1 MTQKELKKEEAE
13 LAEAVRVLRATLRS
27 IAQRKARRFE
37 QEFMLCVRDMID
49 EEIGDMAEVNEY
61 SADYIGSSVKTEILK
76 D

>member
-1 MTQKELKKEEAE
+1 MTQKERKQEKKELED
-13 LAEAVRVLRATLRS
+13 AVKVLRATLRS

-37 QEFMLCVRDMID
+37 QEFMLRVRDMID
-49 EEIGDMAEVNEY
+49 EEISDMPEVNEY

>member
-1 MTQKELKKEEAE
+1 MTQKERKQEKKELED
-13 LAEAVRVLRATLRS
+13 AVKVLRVTLRS

-37 QEFMLCVRDMID
+37 QEFMLRVRDMID
-49 EEIGDMAEVNEY
+49 EEISDMPEVNEY